1 VARQGGAL
9 VQPGVE
15 RVARLGVERDLPVA
29 FALAAA
35 DRDDALAGADGEVVA
50 VEGGECAD
58 PQRGEEQHGEHGA
71 VPHPA
76 DRTGLGAAF
85 GGAQQPAG
93 ILDAQRPGGE
103 LGQLFAAGV
112 GGAEP
117 DEAAE
122 VVDRG
127 QGEVD
132 RGGLGRPLADEVGA
146 VVPDGVVP
154 GGPVGERVALP
165 AAGWSN
171 SASQDR

>member
-1 VARQGGAL
+1 MARSSRSRAASAPIRSAVKSNTVSTARSRTPPIVPVWAPRSAARSSRRVYSTLSARGASW
-9 VQPGVE
+9 
-15 RVARLGVERDLPVA
+15 
-29 FALAAA
+29 
-35 DRDDALAGADGEVVA
+35 
-50 VEGGECAD
+50 
-58 PQRGEEQHGEHGA
+58 
-71 VPHPA
+71 
-76 DRTGLGAAF
+76 
-85 GGAQQPAG
+85 
-93 ILDAQRPGGE
+93 
-103 LGQLFAAGV
+103 GQLFAAGV
-112 GGAEP
+112 GGAGP

-132 RGGLGRPLADEVGA
+132 RGGLGPPLADEVGA